1 MSYRQALTER
11 LIRILFKL
19 VRRAHSRQE
28 LAREFGVN
36 HKTISRD
43 LDALGLEYPIVE
55 EKRGREVLYKFS
67 DDFKFD
73 FPQIEIEE
81 LATLLLAQEA
91 IAGIG
96 ITAGNSFY
104 GAQANSLVDKIRRSL
119 PHSVRENLDA
129 LSKVYGSAIIPAKNF
144 SAHAAVIDR
153 LASAAVRQ
161 KVIEIR
167 YHSLNNDRL
176 DSRQIAPY
184 AVYFDP
190 DGATLKLI
198 AFDTTHSEI
207 RVFSVE
213 RISNLIE
220 TGENFIRPADFD
232 LNLYLRDNCFNG
244 IHGKPVTVRLKA
256 KGITARIFAERSF
269 HPSQKIIERKQ
280 KRGTSPETVTIE
292 MTVAGGR
299 GLERFILGW
308 LPDIEIISPPE
319 VRESVKKVILDGLD
333 NI

>member
-19 VRRAHSRQE
+19 IRRAHSRQE

-36 HKTISRD
+36 HKTICRD
-43 LDALGLEYPIVE
+43 LDALGLEYPIIE
-55 EKRGREVLYKFS
+55 EKRGREVFYKFS

-104 GAQANSLVDKIRRSL
+104 SAQANSLIGKVRSSL
-119 PHSVRENLDA
+119 PRSVKANLDA

-153 LASAAVRQ
+153 LAFAAVRL
-161 KVIEIR
+161 KVIQIR
-167 YHSLNNDRL
+167 YHSLNRDR
-176 DSRQIAPY
+176 DSSRRIAPY
-184 AVYFDP
+184 SVYFDP

-198 AFDTTHSEI
+198 AFDATHGEI

-220 TGENFIRPADFD
+220 TNENFIRPADFD
-232 LNLYLRDNCFNG
+232 LSSYLRDNCFNG

-269 HPSQKIIERKQ
+269 HPSQKIIERKH
-280 KRGTSPETVTIE
+280 KRGASPETIVIE
-292 MTVAGGR
+292 MTVASGR

-308 LPDIEIISPPE
+308 LPDIEVISPKE
-319 VRESVKKVILDGLD
+319 VHENINRILIESLKSF
-333 NI
+333 